1 MRVLLAGFQHE
12 TNTFAKDRADMAAF
26 EHGGGF
32 PALCRGA
39 AITEVMTETVNLPA
53 AGFLRAAKAA
63 GVEVDPLLWAMAV
76 PSGPVTRGCYEAIAG
91 EICELIAAGLPA
103 DAVYL
108 DLHGAM
114 CAEHIPDGEGALIER
129 IRQIIGPDLPLVVS
143 LDLHANVTRR
153 MVEMTDA
160 LVAYRTYPHVDSAD
174 TGAAA
179 FDLLQKRV
187 DLGRPFARAMAAPDY
202 MIPICWQSTMN
213 APADGLYA
221 ALPQIEEDTGAI
233 SLSYAMGFPAAD
245 FDECGQLIW
254 AYGAAAPEAEAAV
267 TALLSRVEAA
277 ESAFQGAL
285 YTPEGAV
292 AHALERTAVGC
303 APVVIADAQD
313 NPGAGGSSDTTGLIK
328 ALLAADV
335 PDAAVGV
342 LWDPKAVALAHQA
355 GEGAEVALSLGGHSD
370 VAGDSPLEARFTV
383 EHLSDGQLRTLG
395 PYYGTRDMHLGPA
408 ACLRLRGV
416 RIVVASQKAQ
426 MADREMFR
434 FAGITPETTPILV
447 VKSAIHFRADFAPI
461 AGEIITATAP
471 GAMMMRA
478 TDWQWAHLRDDLR
491 LMPEGPTQAE
501 HRAEHLAALR
511 LPA

>member
-39 AITEVMTETVNLPA
+39 AIAEVMTPTVNLPA

-76 PSGPVTRGCYEAIAG
+76 PSGPVSEACYESIAG
-91 EICELIAAGLPA
+91 EICDLVRAGLPA

-114 CAEHIPDGEGALIER
+114 CAEHLPDGEGELIER

-153 MVEMTDA
+153 MVDLTDA
-160 LVAYRTYPHVDSAD
+160 LVAYRTYPHVDSAE

-179 FDLLQKRV
+179 FDLLQKRLA
-187 DLGRPFARAMAAPDY
+187 LGRPFARAMARVNY

-221 ALPQIEEDTGAI
+221 ALPQIEAQTGAI

-254 AYGAAAPEAEAAV
+254 AYGEATPEAEAAV
-267 TALLSRVEAA
+267 TALLSKINDA
-277 ESAFQGAL
+277 ESAFRGKL
-285 YTPEGAV
+285 YTPDEAV
-292 AHALERTAVGC
+292 AHALARNAEGC

-328 ALLAADV
+328 ALVAANV
-335 PDAAVGV
+335 PNAAVGV
-342 LWDPKAVALAHQA
+342 LWDPQAVALAQRA
-355 GEGAEVALSLGGHSD
+355 GEGAQLPLSLGGHSD
-370 VAGDSPLEARFTV
+370 VEGDSPLEAVFTV
-383 EHLSDGQLRTLG
+383 ERLSDGHLRTLG

-408 ACLRLRGV
+408 ACLRLGGV

-434 FAGITPETTPILV
+434 FAGVIPETTPILV
-447 VKSAIHFRADFAPI
+447 AKSAIHFRADFAPI

-478 TDWQWAHLRDDLR
+478 TDWVWAHLRDDLR
-491 LMPEGPTQAE
+491 LMPDGPTQAE
-501 HRAEHLAALR
+501 HHAATHEE
-511 LPA
+511 A